1 MTDERTNEFPGVDP
15 DDDET
20 KVDAR
25 DAVDRE
31 AQPDTDEANPLL
43 REGTNAPD
51 AADIDDPDEQ
61 L

>member
-1 MTDERTNEFPGVDP
+1 MTDERTNEFPGADP

-20 KVDAR
+20 NVDAR